1 MSRLVTVLGAGG
13 ILLLW
18 GICQMPS
25 GSREAA
31 SRQTLSISEEPDRI
45 LLGWSG
51 PVQEPMSERVGA
63 ALDQFKSDQR
73 RLVLVLNSPGG
84 SIEHG
89 RKVVAAIRARNRAM
103 DTFVQKA
110 GVCASMCVPIFLAGT
125 KRVADPD
132 AYFMFHEASLT
143 GSARDMMKRQELGE
157 ANRAVVAEVVKT
169 RDASHRRPVPQGHGN
184 SPRQHRL
191 ARGTAQEDSRPRYLD
206 ERSTTRRRGLRRRRQ
221 PGRHTVPIEAVLA
234 DPFRNRGMSE
244 GFLANPRG
252 SMPERSIRQR
262 VSSHI

>member
-169 RDASHRRPVPQGHGN
+169 VKTQATDDLFHKDMGIRRVN
-184 SPRQHRL
+184 TAWL
-191 ARGTAQEDSRPRYLD
+191 A
-206 ERSTTRRRGLRRRRQ
+206 GLRKKI
-221 PGRHTVPIEAVLA
+221 PGRDIW
-234 DPFRNRGMSE
+234 MSAQQLVDE
-244 GFLANPRG
+244 GSGVVDSLSVIP
-252 SMPERSIRQR
+252 PQ
-262 VSSHI
+262 

>member
-31 SRQTLSISEEPDRI
+31 SRQTLSISKEPDRI

-125 KRVADPD
+125 RRVADPD

-169 RDASHRRPVPQGHGN
+169 VETQATDDLFHKDMGIRRVN
-184 SPRQHRL
+184 TAWL
-191 ARGTAQEDSRPRYLD
+191 A
-206 ERSTTRRRGLRRRRQ
+206 GLRKKI
-221 PGRHTVPIEAVLA
+221 PGRDIW
-234 DPFRNRGMSE
+234 MSAQQLVDE
-244 GFLANPRG
+244 GSGVVDSLSVTP
-252 SMPERSIRQR
+252 SQ
-262 VSSHI
+262 

>member
-31 SRQTLSISEEPDRI
+31 SRQTLSISKEPDRI

-89 RKVVAAIRARNRAM
+89 RKVVAAIRARDRPM

-157 ANRAVVAEVVKT
+157 ADRAVVAEVVKT
-169 RDASHRRPVPQGHGN
+169 VETQATDDLFHKDMGIRRVN
-184 SPRQHRL
+184 TAWL
-191 ARGTAQEDSRPRYLD
+191 A
-206 ERSTTRRRGLRRRRQ
+206 GLRKKI
-221 PGRHTVPIEAVLA
+221 PGRDIW
-234 DPFRNRGMSE
+234 MSAQQLVDE
-244 GFLANPRG
+244 GSGVVDSLSVKP
-252 SMPERSIRQR
+252 SQ
-262 VSSHI
+262 

>member
-31 SRQTLSISEEPDRI
+31 SCQTLSISEEPDRI

-51 PVQEPMSERVGA
+51 PVQEPMNERVGA

-169 RDASHRRPVPQGHGN
+169 VETQATDDLFHKDMGIRRVN
-184 SPRQHRL
+184 TAWL
-191 ARGTAQEDSRPRYLD
+191 A
-206 ERSTTRRRGLRRRRQ
+206 GLRKKI
-221 PGRHTVPIEAVLA
+221 PGRDIW
-234 DPFRNRGMSE
+234 MSAQQLVDE
-244 GFLANPRG
+244 GSGVVDSLSVIP
-252 SMPERSIRQR
+252 PQ
-262 VSSHI
+262 